1 MKIRPEILDHWPEVS
16 ARLPADFDLEATAR
30 LRGAFTRAREGK
42 DAKTLLRL
50 ALAYG
55 GLGMSLRET
64 CAWAEAGGL
73 VSLSDPSLLDRLCKA
88 APWLGDIV
96 AALIAQQ
103 AKAPAGRWAGYRL
116 RALDGTSLCEPG
128 ADRTTWR
135 LHVGYDLAT
144 GQVDQLEL
152 TDGRGAENLQ
162 RLTYRPGDVVLGDR
176 CYARPRDLRPVLDA
190 GADFIVRTGWNSL
203 RLLQPDGKPFD
214 LFAALAAQT
223 GREGEVQVRV
233 HEGKTGAPPPEPL
246 ILRLV
251 IRRKDPDEAEADR
264 KRLLKDAKKRG
275 KQPDPRSLEAA
286 EYILL
291 LTSLPADTFP
301 PADILALYR
310 FRWQIELAFKR
321 FKSLAG
327 LDMLPAKKPELARA
341 WIYARL
347 IVAIIAEQIAGQVP
361 DSSPSGSDNATRK
374 PIALAPHEDC
384 PRHHSRRHS
393 GTAPV
398 AELLR
403 PLLSN
408 PSAHLRAA
416 PPATKTMRLSP
427 RTLNLAHM
435 TPALPRKRER
445 GRTTVAYF
453 PSGFKIFSN
462 SACTNSLPQ
471 ITWPVFS
478 GSSSPAM
485 PETTPPASRTMI
497 WPAAMSQGCR
507 LRSQ

>member
-1 MKIRPEILDHWPEVS
+1 MKIRPEILDHWSEVS
-16 ARLPADFDLEATAR
+16 ARFPAGFDLEVTAR
-30 LRGAFTRAREGK
+30 SRGAFTRAREIK
-42 DAKTLLRL
+42 NAETLLRL

-64 CAWAEAGGL
+64 CAWAEAGGIA
-73 VSLSDPSLLDRLCKA
+73 SLSDPSLLERLCKA

-96 AALIAQQ
+96 AALIAEQ

-116 RALDGTSLCEPG
+116 RALDGTSICEPG

-152 TDGRGAENLQ
+152 TDVHGAENLQ
-162 RLTYRPGDVVLGDR
+162 RLSYRPGDIVLGDR
-176 CYARPRDLRPVLDA
+176 YYARPRDLRPVIDA

-203 RLLQPDGKPFD
+203 RLLQANGEPFD

-223 GREGEVQVRV
+223 EQESEVQVRI
-233 HEGKTGAPPPEPL
+233 HEGIAAAAPL
-246 ILRLV
+246 MLRLV
-251 IRRKDPDEAEADR
+251 VRRKDPEQVEAEQ

-286 EYILL
+286 KYILL
-291 LTSLPADTFP
+291 LTSLPVAAFP

-361 DSSPSGSDNATRK
+361 DSPPSGPGKTSRK
-374 PIALAPHEDC
+374 PIALASHEDR
-384 PRHHSRRHS
+384 PGYHLRSHSW
-393 GTAPV
+393 TTPV
-398 AELLR
+398 AVCLQSLL
-403 PLLSN
+403 PN
-408 PSAHLRAA
+408 PS
-416 PPATKTMRLSP
+416 SP
-427 RTLNLAHM
+427 L
-435 TPALPRKRER
+435 
-445 GRTTVAYF
+445 
-453 PSGFKIFSN
+453 
-462 SACTNSLPQ
+462 
-471 ITWPVFS
+471 
-478 GSSSPAM
+478 
-485 PETTPPASRTMI
+485 
-497 WPAAMSQGCR
+497 
-507 LRSQ
+507 

>member
-16 ARLPADFDLEATAR
+16 ARFPTGLDLEATAR
-30 LRGAFTRAREGK
+30 LRGAFTRAREIK
-42 DAKTLLRL
+42 NAETLLRL

-64 CAWAEAGGL
+64 CAWAEAGGI

-96 AALIAQQ
+96 AALIAEQ
-103 AKAPAGRWAGYRL
+103 AKVPAGRWAGHRL
-116 RALDGTSLCEPG
+116 RALDGTSICQPG

-152 TDGRGAENLQ
+152 TDVHGAENLQ
-162 RLTYRPGDVVLGDR
+162 RLSYAPGDIALSDR
-176 CYARPRDLRPVLDA
+176 YYARPRDLRPVIDA

-203 RLLQPDGKPFD
+203 RLLQPNGEPFD
-214 LFAALAAQT
+214 LFAALAAQA
-223 GREGEVQVRV
+223 EQESEMQVRI
-233 HEGKTGAPPPEPL
+233 HEGVTGAAPPQPL

-251 IRRKDPDEAEADR
+251 IRRKDPDQAQAEQ
-264 KRLLKDAKKRG
+264 KRLIKDAKKRA

-286 EYILL
+286 KYILL
-291 LTSLPADTFP
+291 LTSLPVATFP
-301 PADILALYR
+301 PADILTLYR

-361 DSSPSGSDNATRK
+361 ESSPSGHGKTGRK
-374 PIALAPHEDC
+374 PIALASHENC
-384 PRHHSRRHS
+384 PRQHPRCRSRAAAMADRS
-393 GTAPV
+393 Q
-398 AELLR
+398 LLR
-403 PLLSN
+403 PN
-408 PSAHLRAA
+408 
-416 PPATKTMRLSP
+416 
-427 RTLNLAHM
+427 
-435 TPALPRKRER
+435 
-445 GRTTVAYF
+445 
-453 PSGFKIFSN
+453 
-462 SACTNSLPQ
+462 
-471 ITWPVFS
+471 
-478 GSSSPAM
+478 SSS
-485 PETTPPASRTMI
+485 S
-497 WPAAMSQGCR
+497 
-507 LRSQ
+507 L

>member
-30 LRGAFTRAREGK
+30 LRGAFRRAREIK
-42 DAKTLLRL
+42 NAETLLRL

-64 CAWAEAGGL
+64 CAWAEAGGIV
-73 VSLSDPSLLDRLCKA
+73 VSLSDPSLLERLCKA

-96 AALIAQQ
+96 AALIGEQ
-103 AKAPAGRWAGYRL
+103 AKVPAERWAGYRL
-116 RALDGTSLCEPG
+116 RALDGTSICEPG

-152 TDGRGAENLQ
+152 TDGHGAENLQ
-162 RLTYRPGDVVLGDR
+162 RLTYRPGDIVLGDR
-176 CYARPRDLRPVLDA
+176 CYARPRDLRPVMDA

-203 RLLQPDGKPFD
+203 RLLQANGEPLD

-223 GREGEVQVRV
+223 EQESEIQVSV
-233 HEGKTGAPPPEPL
+233 HEGVEAPSEPL
-246 ILRLV
+246 MLRLV
-251 IRRKDPDEAEADR
+251 IRRKAPEQAEAEQ

-286 EYILL
+286 KYILL
-291 LTSLPADTFP
+291 LTSLPAAAFP
-301 PADILALYR
+301 PADILAIYR

-361 DSSPSGSDNATRK
+361 DSSPSGPGIIIRK
-374 PIALAPHEDC
+374 PIALASHEDS
-384 PRHHSRRHS
+384 PGHDLRRHS
-393 GTAPV
+393 WTNPV
-398 AELLR
+398 ANRLQ
-403 PLLSN
+403 PLQPN
-408 PSAHLRAA
+408 PS
-416 PPATKTMRLSP
+416 SP
-427 RTLNLAHM
+427 L
-435 TPALPRKRER
+435 
-445 GRTTVAYF
+445 
-453 PSGFKIFSN
+453 
-462 SACTNSLPQ
+462 
-471 ITWPVFS
+471 
-478 GSSSPAM
+478 
-485 PETTPPASRTMI
+485 
-497 WPAAMSQGCR
+497 
-507 LRSQ
+507 